1 MISKEKKLNMLI
13 KSWNRSKL
21 PKTKKGLESVLKR
34 TNDALAS
41 GWHASNKR
49 NLEELRYIKYGLQ
62 EKLKGMK

>member
-1 MISKEKKLNMLI
+1 MAYNRKKLTILI
-13 KSWNRSKL
+13 KGWNAGKL

-62 EKLKGMK
+62 EKLRGMK